1 MVSAPALEEL
11 SERSPIPIDLVALP
25 RERLDRAV
33 EAAAYI
39 VVARATGDPA
49 VRRASV
55 DASLADGRLI
65 VDVGLATGG
74 EIAASTL
81 IDLEDRCGA
90 VDGTMEV
97 GVLPD
102 GRTRIRAEIPCVS

>member
-1 MVSAPALEEL
+1 MVT
-11 SERSPIPIDLVALP
+11 RV
-25 RERLDRAV
+25 
-33 EAAAYI
+33 
-39 VVARATGDPA
+39 TGDPA
-49 VRRASV
+49 VRRASI

-65 VDVGLATGG
+65 VDMELDITG
-74 EIAASTL
+74 EIARSTL
-81 IDLEDRCGA
+81 VDLEDRCGA